1 MSVDLGVR
9 LLTLR
14 CDALAEAST
23 TTITDLVDYFEAD
36 LIYII
41 EEKLD
46 MRIVSTVERTASCSV
61 VYTRSSAVHTET
73 VDGVT
78 VSIVSSLDFIGGAS
92 TASGRDSREDVN
104 YVICDEIQTSA
115 DSVTLDVSLD
125 GLDHL
130 ARFQNRTDREVT
142 FLTRGHGGQLR
153 FRMEGRR
160 RRRER
165 SPPHPRTCSN
175 PPARGTRTRL
185 HFA

>member
-73 VDGVT
+73 VGGVT

-92 TASGRDSREDVN
+92 TASGREIPEDVN

-142 FLTRGHGGQLR
+142 FLTGA
-153 FRMEGRR
+153 MEASYDFVWKADVDD
-160 RRRER
+160 ER